1 MGIDKISLREYDK
14 LPIND
19 PKLGVVGELFIM
31 NYSEEVELPDV
42 EVELPDVEVGHIIG
56 LMVVKEMT
64 ERGHI
69 SVHRLFRIV

>member
-42 EVELPDVEVGHIIG
+42 EVGHIIG